1 MEAAMTIQNNQIP
14 KPSESEGG
22 CLPMLVR
29 MIWIFLGNAALMFCA
44 IYIAMRKAPVLAD
57 IIFFLLAIGLVGI
70 RFIDIRVFKGETSEN
85 VPATLKDWRRYT
97 IRILIVAGVL
107 YIMAKIAAH
116 FTLI

>member
-1 MEAAMTIQNNQIP
+1 
-14 KPSESEGG
+14 
-22 CLPMLVR
+22 MLVR
-29 MIWIFLGNAALMFCA
+29 LIWIFLGNAALMFCA